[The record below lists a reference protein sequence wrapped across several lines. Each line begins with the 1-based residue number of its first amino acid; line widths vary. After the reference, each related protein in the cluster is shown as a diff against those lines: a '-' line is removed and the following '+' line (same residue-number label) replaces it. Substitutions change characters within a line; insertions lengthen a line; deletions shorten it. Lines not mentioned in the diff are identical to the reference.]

1 MQSWKKNPLVNEAWQ
16 NDKNGCNRHRCKES
30 GYWLSC
36 SVLEPKDFSC
46 RPCCK
51 PMWESQCLQALS
63 YPIRSS
69 CEGLLWSWDTDSQAV
84 GRGVST
90 TLRIKGTLLSLLD
103 PTKAHVS
110 DTLQVLISALE
121 WTGRICDLIGWG
133 LGSSREGVSTSLTP
147 LQAWPIL
154 AFRLNLSH
162 QINKAIVRS

>member
-1 MQSWKKNPLVNEAWQ
+1 MKHGKMIKMVATGTGARKVVIGWVAPSWSLRISPA
-16 NDKNGCNRHRCKES
+16 G
-30 GYWLSC
+30 
-36 SVLEPKDFSC
+36 PAA
-46 RPCCK
+46 
-51 PMWESQCLQALS
+51 SQCGKASVCRLS
-63 YPIRSS
+63 ATPAGAHVRDC
-69 CEGLLWSWDTDSQAV
+69 CEV
-84 GRGVST
+84 GMQIVRRWGGGVST